1 MANAVLD
8 LGSFS
13 DQFLTQF
20 SLLQAS
26 RAVFHACM
34 VFYQNLKGLPLSA
47 MEKLIGPIPKNKGLF
62 HPVFLMLKEV
72 SSENA
77 STNTIRAIVK
87 SYQGMLRIQFIS

>member
-1 MANAVLD
+1 
-8 LGSFS
+8 
-13 DQFLTQF
+13 
-20 SLLQAS
+20 
-26 RAVFHACM
+26 
-34 VFYQNLKGLPLSA
+34 